1 MISRRIV
8 LGCVLAASSLSG
20 AAAQTSDRAALD
32 ALIARHAKAHGVPES
47 LVHRVVR
54 RESNYNPRAYHRGNW
69 GLMQIRHGTAR
80 SMGYTGSAAGLLDAN
95 TNLSYAVPYLANAY
109 RVAGGDQSRA
119 VSLYASG
126 FYYVAK
132 RRGLLGS
139 LKKGP
144 IGGDPAE
151 VAQAQPAPPTLG
163 SWLTAAFTPP
173 AQAQAQQVAM
183 AETAPEAAEEPAAPV
198 SRRRGRRARL
208 AALAKAAAAPPAA
221 EPQKRSRPRRNRSRS
236 GRPYPKSPPT
246 PRRLSRD
253 KANGRGRPPRPH
265 RPNRPRSGR
274 LRPKNRKP
282 AKRLFPSA
290 PPSEPNRRS
299 RKRPKPRRAR
309 RSNWPAT
316 ASRSPRSWR
325 RGGS

>member
-1 MISRRIV
+1 MVSRHLA
-8 LGCVLAASSLSG
+8 LGCVFVAVSLPV
-20 AAAQTSDRAALD
+20 AAADTTDRAALE
-32 ALIARHAKAHGVPES
+32 ALITKHAKANGVPES

-126 FYYVAK
+126 FYYVA
-132 RRGLLGS
+132 RRRVLLGS

-144 IGGDPAE
+144 IGSDPAE

-173 AQAQAQQVAM
+173 AQAQAQAQAQQVAM
-183 AETAPEAAEEPAAPV
+183 AEPAPEAAEEPAAPV

-208 AALAKAAAAPPAA
+208 AALSK
-221 EPQKRSRPRRNRSRS
+221 
-236 GRPYPKSPPT
+236 
-246 PRRLSRD
+246 
-253 KANGRGRPPRPH
+253 
-265 RPNRPRSGR
+265 
-274 LRPKNRKP
+274 
-282 AKRLFPSA
+282 
-290 PPSEPNRRS
+290 
-299 RKRPKPRRAR
+299 
-309 RSNWPAT
+309 
-316 ASRSPRSWR
+316 
-325 RGGS
+325 

>member
-173 AQAQAQQVAM
+173 AQAQQVAM

-221 EPQKRSRPRRNRSRS
+221 EPQAQAQPAQTQPVALRQAVSEEPADAAPTVKRATKRDRIDGRESRQGGGAPEGATGPQRPR
-236 GRPYPKSPPT
+236 
-246 PRRLSRD
+246 
-253 KANGRGRPPRPH
+253 
-265 RPNRPRSGR
+265 
-274 LRPKNRKP
+274 
-282 AKRLFPSA
+282 A
-290 PPSEPNRRS
+290 PPGAGGAAVGGPAHQDARGG
-299 RKRPKPRRAR
+299 PRRAR
-309 RSNWPAT
+309 CVQAFRQDACQGKKDLDRT
-316 ASRSPRSWR
+316 A
-325 RGGS
+325 

>member
-151 VAQAQPAPPTLG
+151 VAHAQRAPPTLG

-198 SRRRGRRARL
+198 SRRGGGRARL

-221 EPQKRSRPRRNRSRS
+221 EPQAQAQPAQTQPVALRQAVSEEPADAAPTVKRAT
-236 GRPYPKSPPT
+236 K
-246 PRRLSRD
+246 RD
-253 KANGRGRPPRPH
+253 RISTVAKAAKAEA
-265 RPNRPRSGR
+265 
-274 LRPKNRKP
+274 RPKEQLAHNGL
-282 AKRLFPSA
+282 AL
-290 PPSEPNRRS
+290 PPELA
-299 RKRPKPRRAR
+299 AR
-309 RSNWPAT
+309 R
-316 ASRSPRSWR
+316 
-325 RGGS
+325 

>member
-20 AAAQTSDRAALD
+20 AAAQTSGRAALD

-173 AQAQAQQVAM
+173 AQAQQVAM

-221 EPQKRSRPRRNRSRS
+221 EPQAQAQPAQTQPVALRQAVSEEPADAAPTVKGQGKRAR
-236 GRPYPKSPPT
+236 T
-246 PRRLSRD
+246 AA
-253 KANGRGRPPRPH
+253 KAASAQQAALRQAASEEPEAGEAPVSKRAAKRTQ
-265 RPNRPRSGR
+265 STVAKATKAEA
-274 LRPKNRKP
+274 RPKEQLARNGL
-282 AKRLFPSA
+282 AL
-290 PPSEPNRRS
+290 PPELA
-299 RKRPKPRRAR
+299 AR
-309 RSNWPAT
+309 R
-316 ASRSPRSWR
+316 
-325 RGGS
+325 